1 MQISNFKKNN
11 KGYSLVEMVIYVGI
25 LSLITVSITTTL
37 LSFVS
42 SYRDIKALRI
52 VDNSA
57 VDSLER
63 MTRDIRSA
71 TIVDDANS
79 TLGSSP
85 GVITIVQGTG
95 GNSTTTKFYLQN
107 NIIKVDVNGSYSGPI
122 TISNASVSNLTFY
135 KIDNGL
141 SKAVKIDITVSATI
155 GLSTETKTYHSTVIL
170 KG

>member
-1 MQISNFKKNN
+1 MRIKNSLKN
-11 KGYSLVEMVIYVGI
+11 GYSLVEMIIYVSI
-25 LSLITVSITTTL
+25 LSIITVSITTTL
-37 LSFVS
+37 LSFVA

-63 MTRDIRSA
+63 MTRDIRGA

-85 GVITIVQGTG
+85 GVLTVVTGTG
-95 GNSTTTKFYLQN
+95 GNSTTTKFYLQSN
-107 NIIKVDVNGSYSGPI
+107 VIKVDVNGVYSGPI
-122 TISNASVSNLTFY
+122 TLSGATVSNLTFY

-141 SKAVKIDITVSATI
+141 SKAVKIDMTVTDTI
-155 GLSTETKTYHSTVIL
+155 GTATETKSYHSTVIL